1 MVEVL
6 TKGIHFGGDSM
17 SDYRN
22 IDGQKGNFQNHHN
35 VYRKKNTKCVKS
47 GCKGVIIRKVINGR
61 SAHFCNIHQK
71 VFN

>member
-1 MVEVL
+1 MREVL
-6 TKGIHFGGDSM
+6 KKGISFGGDSM

-22 IDGQKGNFQNHHN
+22 IHGLRGDFQNHHN
-35 VYRKKNTKCVKS
+35 VYKKKNTRCVKK

-71 VFN
+71 LFN